1 VSNQRP
7 TVLVVGATRGIGL
20 EFARQYAADG
30 ARVSATFRRPQDADA
45 LRALGATAL
54 LLDALDPDSIDALG
68 RQLDGQPI
76 NVALLVAGVYGPDT
90 ADLVPPSHDQFD
102 QVMRTNVLAAMRLIP
117 LLAQGLQ
124 AAQGKLAA
132 ISSGMGSIGLATDAN
147 GWLYRASKAALNS
160 VMKSASVQLGPRGV
174 VCMALSPGWVR
185 TDMGG
190 PSARLDVRDSVA
202 AMRRVIAAANR
213 SHNGRFLQYT
223 GEQLEW

>member
-1 VSNQRP
+1 MP

-30 ARVSATFRRPQDADA
+30 ARVIATFRRSQDAER
-45 LRALGATAL
+45 LRAIGARAL
-54 LLDALDPDSIDALG
+54 PLDALDPDSIAALG
-68 RQLDGQPI
+68 QHLDGRAI
-76 NVALLVAGVYGPDT
+76 DVVLLVAGIAGPET
-90 ADLVPPSHDQFD
+90 TDLGPPSREQFD
-102 QVMRTNVLAAMRLIP
+102 EVMRTNVLAPMQLIP
-117 LLAQGLQ
+117 VLAQNLE

-132 ISSGMGSIGLATDAN
+132 ISSRRGSIGLAADTK

-160 VMKSASVQLGPRGV
+160 VVKSASIQLGARGV

-190 PSARLDVRDSVA
+190 PSAPLDVRDSVT

-213 SHNGRFLQYT
+213 SHNGRFLQHT

>member
-1 VSNQRP
+1 MP

-20 EFARQYAADG
+20 ELVRQYAADG
-30 ARVSATFRRPQDADA
+30 ARVIATFRHPQDAER
-45 LRALGATAL
+45 LRALGARAVP
-54 LLDALDPDSIDALG
+54 LDALDPDSIAALG
-68 RQLDGQPI
+68 QQLDRQPI
-76 NVALLVAGVYGPDT
+76 DVALLVAGIYGADT
-90 ADLVPPSHDQFD
+90 SDLAPPSREQFD
-102 QVMRTNVLAAMRLIP
+102 ELMRTNVLAPMQLIP
-117 LLAQGLQ
+117 LLAQGLE

-132 ISSGMGSIGLATDAN
+132 ISSRMGSIGLTDQAN

-160 VMKSASVQLGPRGV
+160 VVKSASTQLGARGV

-190 PSARLDVRDSVA
+190 PSAALDVRDSVTA
-202 AMRRVIAAANR
+202 LRRVIAAANR

>member
-1 VSNQRP
+1 MP

-30 ARVSATFRRPQDADA
+30 ARVIATYRRPQDADS
-45 LRALGATAL
+45 LRALGARPL
-54 LLDALDPDSIDALG
+54 PLDALDPDSIAALG
-68 RQLDGQPI
+68 QQLDRQPI
-76 NVALLVAGVYGPDT
+76 DIALLVAGVYGPDT
-90 ADLVPPSHDQFD
+90 SDLAPPSRERFD
-102 QVMRTNVLAAMRLIP
+102 EVMHTNVLAPMQLIS
-117 LLAQGLQ
+117 LLAQNLE

-132 ISSGMGSIGLATDAN
+132 ISSRLGSIGLAADNTS
-147 GWLYRASKAALNS
+147 WLYRASKAALNMA
-160 VMKSASVQLGPRGV
+160 VKEASIRLGARGV

-190 PSARLDVRDSVA
+190 PSAPLDVRESVT

>member
-1 VSNQRP
+1 MP
-7 TVLVVGATRGIGL
+7 AVLVVGATRGIGF

-30 ARVSATFRRPQDADA
+30 ARVIATFRRPQDADA
-45 LRALGATAL
+45 LRTLGARTL
-54 LLDALDPDSIDALG
+54 RMDALDPDSIGALG
-68 RQLDGQPI
+68 QHLDGQPI
-76 NVALLVAGVYGPDT
+76 DVALLVAGVYGPDT
-90 ADLVPPSHDQFD
+90 VELTPPSREQFD
-102 QVMRTNVLAAMRLIP
+102 QVMHTNVLAPMLLIP
-117 LLAQGLQ
+117 LLAQGLE

-132 ISSGMGSIGLATDAN
+132 ISSRMGSIGLTTQAN

-160 VMKSASVQLGPRGV
+160 VVKSASSQLGARGV

-190 PSARLDVRDSVA
+190 SSAPLDVRDSVSA
-202 AMRRVIAAANR
+202 LRRVIAAANR

>member
-1 VSNQRP
+1 MP

-20 EFARQYAADG
+20 EFARQYASDG
-30 ARVSATFRRPQDADA
+30 ARVFATFRRPQDAEA
-45 LRALGATAL
+45 LRALGAKPL
-54 LLDALDPDSIDALG
+54 PLDALDPDSIAALG

-76 NVALLVAGVYGPDT
+76 DIALLVAGVYDSDT
-90 ADLVPPSHDQFD
+90 TGLSPPSREQFD
-102 QVMRTNVLAAMRLIP
+102 QVMRTNVLAPMQLIA
-117 LLAQGLQ
+117 LLAGNLE

-132 ISSGMGSIGLATDAN
+132 ISSRMGSIGLATDTN
-147 GWLYRASKAALNS
+147 GWLYRASKAGLNS
-160 VMKSASVQLGPRGV
+160 VVKSASIQLGARGV

-190 PSARLDVRDSVA
+190 PSAQLDVRDSVT

>member
-1 VSNQRP
+1 MP

-30 ARVSATFRRPQDADA
+30 ARVIASFRRPQDAEG
-45 LRALGATAL
+45 LRALGARAVR
-54 LLDALDPDSIDALG
+54 LDALDPDSIAALG
-68 RQLDGQPI
+68 QQLDGQPI
-76 NVALLVAGVYGPDT
+76 DVALLVAGIYGPDT
-90 ADLVPPSHDQFD
+90 SDLAPPSREQFD
-102 QVMRTNVLAAMRLIP
+102 ELMRTNVLAPMQLIP
-117 LLAQGLQ
+117 LLAQGLE

-132 ISSGMGSIGLATDAN
+132 ISSRMGSIGLTTQAN

-160 VMKSASVQLGPRGV
+160 VVKSASTQLGARGV

-190 PSARLDVRDSVA
+190 PSATLDVRDSVTA
-202 AMRRVIAAANR
+202 LRRVIAAANR
-213 SHNGRFLQYT
+213 SHNGRFLQHT

>member
-1 VSNQRP
+1 MP
-7 TVLVVGATRGIGL
+7 TILVVGATRGIGL

-30 ARVSATFRRPQDADA
+30 ARVIATYRRAQDADA
-45 LRALGATAL
+45 LRALGARPL
-54 LLDALDPDSIDALG
+54 PLDALDQDSIAALG
-68 RQLDGQPI
+68 QQVDRQPI
-76 NVALLVAGVYGPDT
+76 DIALLVAGVYGPDT
-90 ADLVPPSHDQFD
+90 SDLAPPSREQFD
-102 QVMRTNVLAAMRLIP
+102 EVMHTNALAPMQLIP
-117 LLAQGLQ
+117 LLAQNLE

-132 ISSGMGSIGLATDAN
+132 ISSRRGSIGLAADTYS
-147 GWLYRASKAALNS
+147 WLYRASKAALNMA
-160 VMKSASVQLGPRGV
+160 VKQASIQLGARGV

-190 PSARLDVRDSVA
+190 PSAPLEVRDSVT